1 MHERQVMQI
10 AEFKKSF
17 EHIDSEFNAV
27 RGVLTAKATIKDIND
42 IKGEMHVLAT
52 KEDHI
57 RTRDAL

>member
-1 MHERQVMQI
+1 MQI